1 MTDAFSVRRVVLGV
15 SRHHI
20 DESTAHTAVTFAGR
34 LGLDLLGLFSDEK
47 DLIALADLPFAREL
61 RSLEGSWITIDAGR
75 LAAEGVLAAQHTE
88 RRLRDIA
95 ARNRARLIFT
105 TFRGSPCEAIAS
117 LSHAGDIVV
126 IPTSRDSSQLAVQS
140 AISLAESALG
150 SSASVMFVPS
160 RLARAR
166 VRGPVV
172 AMADHPAQSSITLG
186 KSIAEAMSAELV
198 IVNTG
203 DFLESEWER
212 PISTL
217 PSSIPVRFIR
227 SQMHLDT
234 AARQPSLPMELRYI
248 DEWLLVASRSILD
261 ASSAAIIAVDR
272 NVPVLLVKSADVPAK
287 TPT

>member
-1 MTDAFSVRRVVLGV
+1 MTDAFSLRRVVLGV

-61 RSLEGSWITIDAGR
+61 RSLEGSWMTIDAGR
-75 LAAEGVLAAQHTE
+75 LAAEGVLAARHTE

-95 ARNRARLIFT
+95 ARSRARLIFA
-105 TFRGSPCEAIAS
+105 TFRGSPSEAIAS

-126 IPTSRDSSQLAVQS
+126 IATSRDSSQLAVQS

-186 KSIAEAMSAELV
+186 KSAMSAELV

-234 AARQPSLPMELRYI
+234 PARQPSLPMELRYMG
-248 DEWLLVASRSILD
+248 EWLLVASRSILD

-287 TPT
+287 NPT

>member
-1 MTDAFSVRRVVLGV
+1 
-15 SRHHI
+15 
-20 DESTAHTAVTFAGR
+20 
-34 LGLDLLGLFSDEK
+34 
-47 DLIALADLPFAREL
+47 
-61 RSLEGSWITIDAGR
+61 
-75 LAAEGVLAAQHTE
+75 
-88 RRLRDIA
+88 
-95 ARNRARLIFT
+95 
-105 TFRGSPCEAIAS
+105 
-117 LSHAGDIVV
+117 
-126 IPTSRDSSQLAVQS
+126 
-140 AISLAESALG
+140 
-150 SSASVMFVPS
+150 
-160 RLARAR
+160 
-166 VRGPVV
+166 
-172 AMADHPAQSSITLG
+172 MADHPAQSSITLG